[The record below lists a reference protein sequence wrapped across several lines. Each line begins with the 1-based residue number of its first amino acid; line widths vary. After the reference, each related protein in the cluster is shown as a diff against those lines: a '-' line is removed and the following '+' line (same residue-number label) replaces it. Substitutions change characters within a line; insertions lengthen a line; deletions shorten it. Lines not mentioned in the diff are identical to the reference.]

1 MSIPRVII
9 CTGPPGNGRDE
20 MLIKLREKV
29 SFHYY
34 HLFEYIV
41 KEGKLEGTNLS
52 KMNILDFYDSQPEK
66 MEQLRKAAVA
76 KVKTEIKEHG
86 GVNIISTPF
95 HFEWKGGRFKGLAIE
110 DVDELNPD
118 LFIVLFD
125 DIIRV
130 RERLS
135 SDAQWM
141 EHRYTLGEIANWRRE
156 EMTGI
161 YEMARSFSPKKEI
174 QIVAYENGVNFLR
187 DLIWNPRKEKVYLSH
202 PITGETTDFFMEVTK
217 FCRSLNQYY
226 VIFDPSMIKDWEIVE
241 CWRNA
246 VNSAIDAG
254 QPRPNKIPVNI
265 DYQDGTRHVILDAP
279 EVEAAIKNLRYQII
293 DNDYKLIENSQ
304 IVVVYH
310 PRQSISAG
318 VMCEMVYAKSLAKMV
333 YVYYPYEPSPF
344 FEWYSTRIFKDE
356 NELGD
361 FLIKESKLSGQTPL
375 DLYSNK

>member
-20 MLIKLREKV
+20 MLLKLREKT

-52 KMNILDFYDSQPEK
+52 KINILDFYDSQPEK

-76 KVKTEIKEHG
+76 KIKNEINERQ

-95 HFEWKGGRFKGLAIE
+95 HFEWKGGRFKGLAAE

-135 SDAQWM
+135 SDTQWM

-156 EMTGI
+156 EMAGI
-161 YEMARSFSPKKEI
+161 YEIARSYSPKKEI
-174 QIVAYENGVNFLR
+174 QIVAYENGVDFLR
-187 DLIWNPRKEKVYLSH
+187 DLIWNPRKQKVYLSH
-202 PITGETTDFFMEVTK
+202 PITGETADFFVKVTK

-246 VNSAIDAG
+246 VNTAIDVG
-254 QPRPNKIPVNI
+254 EPRPSKIPVSI
-265 DYQDGTRHVILDAP
+265 AYQDGTRQVILDSP

-293 DNDYKLIENSQ
+293 DSDYKLIENSQ

-318 VMCEMVYAKSLAKMV
+318 VMCEMVYAKSIAKMV

-361 FLIKESKLSGQTPL
+361 FLIKESKLIGQTPL

>member
-20 MLIKLREKV
+20 MLLKLREKTN
-29 SFHYY
+29 FHYY

-66 MEQLRKAAVA
+66 MEQLRKSAVA
-76 KVKTEIKEHG
+76 KIKAEIKERD

-95 HFEWKGGRFKGLAIE
+95 HFEWKGGRFKGLATE

-156 EMTGI
+156 EMAGI

-174 QIVAYENGVNFLR
+174 QIVAYENGVDFLR
-187 DLIWNPRKEKVYLSH
+187 NLIWNTRKEKVYLSH
-202 PITGETTDFFMEVTK
+202 PITGETADFFEKVTK

-226 VIFDPSMIKDWEIVE
+226 VIFDPSRIKDWEIVE
-241 CWRNA
+241 CWRSA
-246 VNSAIDAG
+246 VNSAIDEG
-254 QPRPNKIPVNI
+254 QPRPNKIPVSI
-265 DYQDGTRHVILDAP
+265 DYQDGTRHVILDAL

-293 DNDYKLIENSQ
+293 DSDYKLIENSQ

-361 FLIKESKLSGQTPL
+361 FLIKESRLSGQTPL
-375 DLYSNK
+375 DFYSNK

>member
-20 MLIKLREKV
+20 MLLKLREKT

-76 KVKTEIKEHG
+76 KIKNEIKERE

-95 HFEWKGGRFKGLAIE
+95 HFEWKGGRFKGLAAE

-135 SDAQWM
+135 TDAQWM

-156 EMTGI
+156 EMAGI
-161 YEMARSFSPKKEI
+161 YEMARSYSPKKEI
-174 QIVAYENGVNFLR
+174 QIVAYENGVDFLR
-187 DLIWNPRKEKVYLSH
+187 DLIWNPRKQKVYLSH
-202 PITGETTDFFMEVTK
+202 PITGETADFFVKVTK

-246 VNSAIDAG
+246 VNTAIDAG
-254 QPRPNKIPVNI
+254 EPRPSKIPVSI
-265 DYQDGTRHVILDAP
+265 DYQDGTRQVILDSP
-279 EVEAAIKNLRYQII
+279 EVESAIKNLRYQII
-293 DNDYKLIENSQ
+293 DSDYKLIENSQ

-318 VMCEMVYAKSLAKMV
+318 VMCEMVYAKSIAKMV

-356 NELGD
+356 NELSD
-361 FLIKESKLSGQTPL
+361 FLIKESKLIGQTPL

>member
-20 MLIKLREKV
+20 MLLKLREKN

-76 KVKTEIKEHG
+76 KIKNEIKERE

-95 HFEWKGGRFKGLAIE
+95 HFEWKGGRFKGLAAE

-135 SDAQWM
+135 SDAQWR

-156 EMTGI
+156 EMAGI
-161 YEMARSFSPKKEI
+161 YEMARSYSPKKEI
-174 QIVAYENGVNFLR
+174 QIVAYENGVDFLR
-187 DLIWNPRKEKVYLSH
+187 DLIWNPRKQKVYLSH
-202 PITGETTDFFMEVTK
+202 PITGETADFFVKVTK

-246 VNSAIDAG
+246 VNTSIDAG
-254 QPRPNKIPVNI
+254 EPRPSKIPVSI
-265 DYQDGTRHVILDAP
+265 DYQDGTRQVTLDSP

-293 DNDYKLIENSQ
+293 DSDYKLIENSQ

-310 PRQSISAG
+310 PRQNISAG
-318 VMCEMVYAKSLAKMV
+318 VMCEMVYAKSIAKMV

-361 FLIKESKLSGQTPL
+361 FLIKESKLIGQTPL